1 MLVSFLLMMIA
12 IVTATILPLNG
23 QTTGNVPD
31 SYTILAFPSKYVFLV
46 VILVYLS
53 ILYWFYKQWQIVRNK
68 QISISILQTFLFSLA
83 MLLQIVWIYYWHQE
97 MYITSGVFSIISA
110 LLLTVFYMLL
120 PIKNTLSQRIPISLL
135 LAWFVIL
142 VSFNFAVILTY
153 NYWED
158 FIFSTPLWTVILLT
172 FIAAVAL
179 HIRFHHHDPYFPLLF
194 IWFYLGIAIHNN
206 FDELLVSTAALFLSG
221 ALIAAMLFLR
231 KKVKPNK

>member
-1 MLVSFLLMMIA
+1 MVVSFLLMMITITSA
-12 IVTATILPLNG
+12 AILPFNG
-23 QTTGNVPD
+23 QTAGNVPD
-31 SYTILAFPSKYVFLV
+31 SYTILAFPSKYVFLI

-68 QISISILQTFLFSLA
+68 QITISILQSFLFTLS

-97 MYITSGVFSIISA
+97 MFITSGIFAIISA

-120 PIKNTLSQRIPISLL
+120 PIKNTFPERIPISLL

-142 VSFNFAVILTY
+142 VLFNLAVILTY
-153 NYWED
+153 NYWDD
-158 FIFSTPLWTVILLT
+158 FILSTPLWTVILLT

-206 FDELLVSTAALFLSG
+206 FDELLVSTTAVFLSG

-231 KKVKPNK
+231 KKVKTIK